1 MNEKIKENF
10 KILIIILVLTF
21 LISIPYL
28 NSEPIFVHDIS
39 YHTNRIVELANEIKN
54 GNFPVLIHSNLL
66 DGFGYANSLFYPE
79 LFLYIPAILIYCGVN
94 FLISYKILT
103 ILSTFFTIL
112 FTYYAANR
120 IFKKKNIAWTVTL
133 LYSTAFYRLTDIYVR
148 GAIGEVLAM
157 TFLPLILAGIYEIL
171 LGDNKKWWIICFGF
185 FELVNSHV
193 LTFAMS
199 VIFIILLCAINI
211 NKIFKDKKRLIN
223 LVIAG
228 VISILLICSF
238 VLPYFEQS
246 SNDKFN
252 VDEKIYDGTFL
263 KSYSVSFR
271 ELINNNFSSD
281 ECYKCIGTIL
291 LVLSFFIVKCKNKE
305 NETIFMK
312 QIFSIGVIIF
322 IMTTSIFPWEFICSK
337 FNFITTI
344 QFPYRFNI
352 LITLIFSFVG
362 GYSIC
367 NLINNKEEI
376 NYLLYIGI
384 ILFTLNLLSQVVV
397 NKLNLTEE
405 QILSY
410 APVGNAEYKPY
421 GLILDDKYV
430 HNINSEE
437 KINFERYSSKIEFN
451 YEDTENEMIIHIPFT
466 YYKGYKAYIEDT
478 SGNKTELIVSEDEN
492 TKNVIV
498 SSDKIITGKIT
509 VEYKITFIQVISYII
524 TALTMTCLIIY
535 IAFLYKNN
543 ATF

>member
-1 MNEKIKENF
+1 MEEYIMNEKIKENF

-228 VISILLICSF
+228 VISILLICS
-238 VLPYFEQS
+238 LYFH
-246 SNDKFN
+246 
-252 VDEKIYDGTFL
+252 
-263 KSYSVSFR
+263 
-271 ELINNNFSSD
+271 
-281 ECYKCIGTIL
+281 
-291 LVLSFFIVKCKNKE
+291 
-305 NETIFMK
+305 
-312 QIFSIGVIIF
+312 
-322 IMTTSIFPWEFICSK
+322 
-337 FNFITTI
+337 
-344 QFPYRFNI
+344 
-352 LITLIFSFVG
+352 
-362 GYSIC
+362 
-367 NLINNKEEI
+367 
-376 NYLLYIGI
+376 
-384 ILFTLNLLSQVVV
+384 
-397 NKLNLTEE
+397 
-405 QILSY
+405 ILS
-410 APVGNAEYKPY
+410 NHQMIN
-421 GLILDDKYV
+421 LMLMRKYMMV
-430 HNINSEE
+430 HS
-437 KINFERYSSKIEFN
+437 
-451 YEDTENEMIIHIPFT
+451 
-466 YYKGYKAYIEDT
+466 
-478 SGNKTELIVSEDEN
+478 
-492 TKNVIV
+492 
-498 SSDKIITGKIT
+498 
-509 VEYKITFIQVISYII
+509 
-524 TALTMTCLIIY
+524 
-535 IAFLYKNN
+535 
-543 ATF
+543 

>member
-1 MNEKIKENF
+1 MEEFIMKEKLKENF
-10 KILIIILVLTF
+10 KIVIIMIALTI

-28 NSEPIFVHDIS
+28 NKESIFVHDIS
-39 YHTNRIVELANEIKN
+39 YHTNRIVELANELKN

-66 DGFGYANSLFYPE
+66 GGFGYANSIFYPE
-79 LFLYIPAILIYCGVN
+79 LFLYIPAILVYCGVN

-112 FTYYAANR
+112 FTYYSANI

-148 GAIGEVLAM
+148 GAIGEVLAI

-185 FELVNSHV
+185 FGLVNSHV
-193 LTFAMS
+193 LTFTMS
-199 VIFIILLCAINI
+199 VIFIILLCVINI

-238 VLPYFEQS
+238 VLPYLEQA

-252 VDEKIYDGTFL
+252 VDEKIYDGAFL
-263 KSYSVSFR
+263 KSYSVSFK
-271 ELINNNFSSD
+271 ELINNKFSGGD
-281 ECYKCIGTIL
+281 YYKCIGTIL
-291 LVLSFFIVKCKNKE
+291 LVLPFFIFKCKDKE

-312 QIFSIGVIIF
+312 QIFSIGVILL
-322 IMTTSIFPWEFICSK
+322 IMTT
-337 FNFITTI
+337 
-344 QFPYRFNI
+344 QFPYRLNI
-352 LITLIFSFVG
+352 IITLIFSFVG
-362 GYSIC
+362 GYSVC

-397 NKLNLTEE
+397 NGLNLTEE
-405 QILSY
+405 QILNF
-410 APVGNAEYKPY
+410 APVGNAEYEPL
-421 GLILDDKYV
+421 GLILDDKDV

-437 KINFERYSSKIEFN
+437 KIDFERYGSKIEFY

-478 SGNKTELIVSEDEN
+478 SGNKTELTVSEDEN
-492 TKNVIV
+492 TKNVII
-498 SSDKIITGKIT
+498 SNNEIITGKIT
-509 VEYKITFIQVISYII
+509 VEYKITFIQIISYII
-524 TALTMTCLIIY
+524 TTLTMICVISY
-535 IAFLYKNN
+535 IFYLHIKNN
-543 ATF
+543 DFQAKI